1 MKKIRNVLLLLVAT
15 LALTGC
21 VKFNANMEIK
31 KDKSMDF
38 SIIYAIDT
46 SAMGGESNTS
56 GETFTNE
63 QKEELK
69 KQGFTVEDYTEGKMK
84 GIKITKHINNIDE
97 VSTDKDAEYSL
108 SGMLDGKEHKDEYM
122 FKVEKGFLK
131 NTYTAKY
138 KFDMNDSSMDMT
150 EDETNF
156 DFENPDVNEKTEED
170 NNLLTTTGED
180 NDLLTT
186 GEDESNDLDL
196 SGLSDPSAYA
206 NMDLSFNLKLP
217 YAAKSSNADTKTSDK
232 ELKWNLMTLGDKNIE
247 FSFSLYNINPI
258 IIYAVIALI
267 IIAIVAVILMVLKKN
282 KKNELPV
289 TE

>member
-1 MKKIRNVLLLLVAT
+1 MKKAKYLLLLMIAT
-15 LALTGC
+15 LGLTGC

-56 GETFTNE
+56 GEAFTNE

-84 GIKITKHINNIDE
+84 GIKITKHIKNIDE
-97 VSTDKDAEYSL
+97 VSTEKDAEYSL

-138 KFDMNDSSMDMT
+138 KFDMNDSSMNMND
-150 EDETNF
+150 DETNF
-156 DFENPDVNEKTEED
+156 DFENPDETEEV
-170 NNLLTTTGED
+170 ED
-180 NDLLTT
+180 NDLLT
-186 GEDESNDLDL
+186 GEEDGSTDLDL

-217 YAAKSSNADTKTSDK
+217 YAAKSSNASSKTSDK

-258 IIYAVIALI
+258 IIYVVIALI
-267 IIAIVAVILMVLKKN
+267 IIAIVAVVLMILKKN

>member
-1 MKKIRNVLLLLVAT
+1 MKKIRILLLLVVGIFT
-15 LALTGC
+15 LTGC

-46 SAMGGESNTS
+46 SVMGKEAQGESS
-56 GETFTNE
+56 ETFTNE

-84 GIKITKHINNIDE
+84 GIKITKHIKNIDE
-97 VSTDKDAEYSL
+97 VSTEKDTEYSL

-138 KFDMNDSSMDMT
+138 KFDMNESSMAMDD
-150 EDETNF
+150 EETNF
-156 DFENPDVNEKTEED
+156 DFENPDETPYPDEENTTSD
-170 NNLLTTTGED
+170 VDTTTET
-180 NDLLTT
+180 ND
-186 GEDESNDLDL
+186 DLDL

-217 YAAKSSNADTKTSDK
+217 YANKSNNASSKTNEK

-247 FSFSLYNINPI
+247 FSFCLYNINPI
-258 IIYAVIALI
+258 IIYIIIALI
-267 IIAIVAVILMVLKKN
+267 VIMIVTIVLLIIKKN
-282 KKNELPV
+282 KKKTLTV

>member
-84 GIKITKHINNIDE
+84 GIKIIDE

-156 DFENPDVNEKTEED
+156 DFENPDVNEKNAED

-186 GEDESNDLDL
+186 GEDGSNDLDL
-196 SGLSDPSAYA
+196 SGLSEPS
-206 NMDLSFNLKLP
+206 
-217 YAAKSSNADTKTSDK
+217 
-232 ELKWNLMTLGDKNIE
+232 
-247 FSFSLYNINPI
+247 
-258 IIYAVIALI
+258 
-267 IIAIVAVILMVLKKN
+267 
-282 KKNELPV
+282 
-289 TE
+289 

>member
-138 KFDMNDSSMDMT
+138 KFDMNDSSMDMND
-150 EDETNF
+150 DETSF
-156 DFENPDVNEKTEED
+156 DFENPDVNEKTSED
-170 NNLLTTTGED
+170 NNLLTTTGKD
-180 NDLLTT
+180 NNLLTT

-217 YAAKSSNADTKTSDK
+217 YAAKSDNASSKTSDK

-267 IIAIVAVILMVLKKN
+267 IIAIVAIVLMVLKKN

>member
-1 MKKIRNVLLLLVAT
+1 MKKIRILLLLVVGIFT
-15 LALTGC
+15 LTGC

-46 SAMGGESNTS
+46 SVMGKEAQGESS
-56 GETFTNE
+56 ETFTNE
-63 QKEELK
+63 QTEELK

-84 GIKITKHINNIDE
+84 GIKITKHIKNIDE
-97 VSTDKDAEYSL
+97 VSTEKDTEYSL

-138 KFDMNDSSMDMT
+138 KFDMNDSSMAM
-150 EDETNF
+150 EDEETNF
-156 DFENPDVNEKTEED
+156 DFENPDETPYPDEENTTSD
-170 NNLLTTTGED
+170 VDTTTET
-180 NDLLTT
+180 ND
-186 GEDESNDLDL
+186 DLDL

-217 YAAKSSNADTKTSDK
+217 YANKSNNASSKTNEK

-247 FSFSLYNINPI
+247 FSFCLYNINPI
-258 IIYAVIALI
+258 IIYIMIALI
-267 IIAIVAVILMVLKKN
+267 VIMIVTIVLLIIKKN
-282 KKNELPV
+282 KKKTLIV

>member
-1 MKKIRNVLLLLVAT
+1 MKKIRILLLLVVGIFT
-15 LALTGC
+15 LTGC

-46 SAMGGESNTS
+46 SVMGKEAQGESS
-56 GETFTNE
+56 ETFTNE

-84 GIKITKHINNIDE
+84 GIKITKHIKNIDE
-97 VSTDKDAEYSL
+97 VSTEKDTEYSL

-138 KFDMNDSSMDMT
+138 KFDMNESSMGM
-150 EDETNF
+150 EDEETNF
-156 DFENPDVNEKTEED
+156 DFENPDETPYPDEENTTSD
-170 NNLLTTTGED
+170 VDTTTET
-180 NDLLTT
+180 ND
-186 GEDESNDLDL
+186 DLDL

-217 YAAKSSNADTKTSDK
+217 YANKSNNASSKTNEK

-247 FSFSLYNINPI
+247 FSFCLYNINPI
-258 IIYAVIALI
+258 IIYIIIALI
-267 IIAIVAVILMVLKKN
+267 VIMIVTIVLLIIKKN
-282 KKNELPV
+282 KKKTLTV

>member
-1 MKKIRNVLLLLVAT
+1 MKKIRILLLLVVGIFT
-15 LALTGC
+15 LTGC

-46 SAMGGESNTS
+46 SVMGKEAQGESS
-56 GETFTNE
+56 ETFTNE

-84 GIKITKHINNIDE
+84 GIKITKHIKNIDE
-97 VSTDKDAEYSL
+97 VSTEKDTEYSL

-138 KFDMNDSSMDMT
+138 KFDMNESSMAMDD
-150 EDETNF
+150 EETNF
-156 DFENPDVNEKTEED
+156 DFENPDETAYPDEENTTSD
-170 NNLLTTTGED
+170 VDTTTE
-180 NDLLTT
+180 T
-186 GEDESNDLDL
+186 SNDLDL

-217 YAAKSSNADTKTSDK
+217 YANKSNNASSKTNEK

-247 FSFSLYNINPI
+247 FSFCLYNINPI
-258 IIYAVIALI
+258 IIYIMIALI
-267 IIAIVAVILMVLKKN
+267 VIMIVTIVLLIIKKN
-282 KKNELPV
+282 KKKTLTV